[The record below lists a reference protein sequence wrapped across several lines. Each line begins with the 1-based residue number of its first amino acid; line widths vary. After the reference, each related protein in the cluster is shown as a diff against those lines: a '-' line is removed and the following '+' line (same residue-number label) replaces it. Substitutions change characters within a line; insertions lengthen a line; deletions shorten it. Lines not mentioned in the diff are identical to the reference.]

1 MPSKEALIADYDIF
15 HTNVTNKV
23 CHFIGIPLIVATL
36 LGLLLRWDFF
46 TVGRFGV
53 SAGYVVLAGATLFYL
68 VLAPGMALPMLA
80 ASALLGTLGR
90 ALPPWLAVA
99 LFLLGWVFQFVG
111 HLGYEK
117 KSPAFLKNAGHLLVG
132 PLWVLE
138 AAMGR
143 RQVSS

>member
-1 MPSKEALIADYDIF
+1 MATKDALFAAYDGF
-15 HTNVTNKV
+15 HQNVTNKV

-36 LGLLLRWDFF
+36 IGLLLRWDFF

-53 SAGYVVLAGATLFYL
+53 SAGYLVLAGATLFYL
-68 VLAPGMALPMLA
+68 VIAPSLALPMLA
-80 ASALLGTLGR
+80 VSAFLGTLGR
-90 ALPPWLAVA
+90 VMPLWWAVG
-99 LFLLGWVFQFVG
+99 LFVLGWLFQLVG

-117 KSPAFLKNAGHLLVG
+117 KSPAFLTNAGHLLIG

-143 RQVSS
+143 R